1 MAYGNIFTS
10 GKPVISP
17 DTGSQVID
25 YTRNALHALRD
36 GILYGGMKNF
46 NAEIAVGTGSN
57 QKPQYLYY
65 KNGTIWI
72 RIEITW
78 GNAGGSLDKPTVM
91 VMSYSENSGG
101 VWDTIGTYTIA
112 YTADGYFNTGTW
124 S

>member
-1 MAYGNIFTS
+1 MPYGNIFTS

-17 DTGSQVID
+17 DTGTQVVD

-36 GILYGGMKNF
+36 ALLYGGMKGF
-46 NAEIAVGTGSN
+46 NSNIIVGTGSN

-78 GNAGGSLDKPTVM
+78 GTSGGALDKPTVKLI
-91 VMSYSENSGG
+91 SYSENSGG
-101 VWDTIGTYTIA
+101 AWETVGTYTIT
-112 YTADGYFNTGTW
+112 YTTDGYFDTGTW